1 MTYLQALILGIVQ
14 GITEFLPISSSG
26 HLVIIPYLLGWN
38 LPEEQVFPF
47 DVLVQFSTLF
57 AVLIYYRKDIIQ
69 IALAMWDGM
78 RSTEPFKTIPAR
90 IGWLTILAT
99 IPAGVACLLLKDVIS
114 DAFSNPQ
121 LAAAFLLVTAGLLFL
136 AEKLGKKKRKL
147 DQMDWKDAGVMGIAQ
162 AFAVFPGISRSG
174 STISGGLL
182 RGLERKT
189 AGQFA
194 FLMAIPIMGAAGI
207 LSLIDLIGAPG
218 LDGFLGVMAIGFV
231 TSGVV
236 GYFAIKWL
244 LQFINTHSLTPFAF
258 YCAVVGTGTLL
269 ISFFSQ
275 PGTAAAES
283 APVNAPIIITYQSS
297 ASWLV
302 PEMQACSVQMPDLQI
317 LINRADTA
325 VYPSDSDVHVSYG
338 EISPTA
344 ANTFQIGKSQ
354 LVAVTADNNPIQTL
368 SLDAL
373 KEIFSGEIATFA
385 DLSDRCPQCA
395 ISENAADTI
404 NIWIYPED
412 DAISYAIEE
421 QLQVNFPSTAFVA
434 PTVLQMGQV
443 LAANSFSIGFL
454 PAPMVGEG
462 LRPIE
467 ITDSGTIDLILPIL
481 ASSMEEPGTPIT
493 QFLQCLQQAAE

>member
-1 MTYLQALILGIVQ
+1 
-14 GITEFLPISSSG
+14 
-26 HLVIIPYLLGWN
+26 
-38 LPEEQVFPF
+38 
-47 DVLVQFSTLF
+47 
-57 AVLIYYRKDIIQ
+57 
-69 IALAMWDGM
+69 
-78 RSTEPFKTIPAR
+78 
-90 IGWLTILAT
+90 
-99 IPAGVACLLLKDVIS
+99 
-114 DAFSNPQ
+114 
-121 LAAAFLLVTAGLLFL
+121 
-136 AEKLGKKKRKL
+136 
-147 DQMDWKDAGVMGIAQ
+147 
-162 AFAVFPGISRSG
+162 
-174 STISGGLL
+174 
-182 RGLERKT
+182 LERKT

-467 ITDSGTIDLILPIL
+467 ITDTEAIDLILPIL
-481 ASSMEEPGTPIT
+481 ASSMEEPDPPIT
-493 QFLQCLQQAAE
+493 QFLHCLQQAAE